1 MAFNFYDTHTLL
13 ASVQQLPPLHSFL
26 LDRYFPTNAASDVF
40 ATDDVL
46 VEYRKGS
53 KKAAPFVAPR
63 KGGITILREGY
74 TMKRFTPAHIAPKRP
89 LSIDDLKK
97 RGFGEALYTNL
108 TPAQRQAKIYK
119 RGTVLALSAGT
130 AGDGLRVILGT
141 TAKSNETLTAN
152 CVLADDVE
160 VGTTSDAVAT
170 AYRTGHFNE
179 NSLITDNSHAISET
193 DKEALR
199 SAGILLSDAVAY

>member
-1 MAFNFYDTHTLL
+1 MSKRLDETIGAVGFDNLINGQY
-13 ASVQQLPPLHSFL
+13 PP
-26 LDRYFPTNAASDVF
+26 AEVF
-40 ATDDVL
+40 TVKIRKEAT
-46 VEYRKGS
+46 E
-53 KKAAPFVAPR
+53 
-63 KGGITILREGY
+63 
-74 TMKRFTPAHIAPKRP
+74 
-89 LSIDDLKK
+89 
-97 RGFGEALYTNL
+97 
-108 TPAQRQAKIYK
+108 AKIYK
-119 RGTVLALSAGT
+119 RGTVLAL

-152 CVLADDVE
+152 CVLADDVK
-160 VGTTSDAVAT
+160 VGTASDAVAT

>member
-1 MAFNFYDTHTLL
+1 MKIIRAKDYADM
-13 ASVQQLPPLHSFL
+13 S
-26 LDRYFPTNAASDVF
+26 R
-40 ATDDVL
+40 
-46 VEYRKGS
+46 
-53 KKAAPFVAPR
+53 KAANIISAQV
-63 KGGITILREGY
+63 I
-74 TMKRFTPAHIAPKRP
+74 MKP
-89 LSIDDLKK
+89 
-97 RGFGEALYTNL
+97 
-108 TPAQRQAKIYK
+108 
-119 RGTVLALSAGT
+119 
-130 AGDGLRVILGT
+130 
-141 TAKSNETLTAN
+141 N

>member
-1 MAFNFYDTHTLL
+1 MSKRLDETIGAVGFDNLINGQY
-13 ASVQQLPPLHSFL
+13 PP
-26 LDRYFPTNAASDVF
+26 AEVF
-40 ATDDVL
+40 TVKIRKAT
-46 VEYRKGS
+46 E
-53 KKAAPFVAPR
+53 
-63 KGGITILREGY
+63 
-74 TMKRFTPAHIAPKRP
+74 
-89 LSIDDLKK
+89 
-97 RGFGEALYTNL
+97 
-108 TPAQRQAKIYK
+108 AKIYK

-160 VGTTSDAVAT
+160 VGTASDAVAT
-170 AYRTGHFNE
+170 AYRTGHFSE

>member
-1 MAFNFYDTHTLL
+1 MSKRLDETIGAVGFDNLINGQY
-13 ASVQQLPPLHSFL
+13 PP
-26 LDRYFPTNAASDVF
+26 AEVF
-40 ATDDVL
+40 TVKIRKEAT
-46 VEYRKGS
+46 E
-53 KKAAPFVAPR
+53 
-63 KGGITILREGY
+63 
-74 TMKRFTPAHIAPKRP
+74 
-89 LSIDDLKK
+89 
-97 RGFGEALYTNL
+97 
-108 TPAQRQAKIYK
+108 AKIYK
-119 RGTVLALSAGT
+119 RGTVLALS

-160 VGTTSDAVAT
+160 VGTASDAVAT

>member
-1 MAFNFYDTHTLL
+1 MSKRLDETIGAVGFDNLINGQY
-13 ASVQQLPPLHSFL
+13 PP
-26 LDRYFPTNAASDVF
+26 AEVF
-40 ATDDVL
+40 T
-46 VEYRKGS
+46 
-53 KKAAPFVAPR
+53 VA
-63 KGGITILREGY
+63 KT
-74 TMKRFTPAHIAPKRP
+74 
-89 LSIDDLKK
+89 
-97 RGFGEALYTNL
+97 
-108 TPAQRQAKIYK
+108 YK

-141 TAKSNETLTAN
+141 AAKSNETLTAN

-160 VGTTSDAVAT
+160 VGTASDAVAT
-170 AYRTGHFNE
+170 AYRTGHFNK